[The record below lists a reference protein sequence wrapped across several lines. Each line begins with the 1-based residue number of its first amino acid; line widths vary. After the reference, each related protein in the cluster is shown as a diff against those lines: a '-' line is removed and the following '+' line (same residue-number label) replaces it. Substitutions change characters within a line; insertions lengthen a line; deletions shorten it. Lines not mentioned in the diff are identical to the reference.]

1 MSTPYT
7 QKQKE
12 DIMTKTELSHITRA
26 AYVRNMYTD
35 SEHRLNR
42 CQAWYY
48 TDEDL
53 NAVALRSYRSI
64 VALYWGGVVW
74 EFDRW
79 SSTTTQ
85 HVRKFASLMDAPVV
99 SLYSR
104 SGMSK
109 RDYDAHMACDWSD
122 VIDAVI
128 ST

>member
-1 MSTPYT
+1 
-7 QKQKE
+7 
-12 DIMTKTELSHITRA
+12 MTKTELSRITRA
-26 AYVRNMYTD
+26 AYVRNRYTEN
-35 SEHRLNR
+35 EHRLNR

-64 VALYWGGVVW
+64 VAVYWAGVVW

-85 HVRKFASLMDAPVV
+85 HVRKFARMMDAPVV
-99 SLYSR
+99 SLYCLSC
-104 SGMSK
+104 MSK
-109 RDYDAHMACDWSD
+109 RDYEAYTACDWSD
-122 VIDAVI
+122 VIDSVL